1 MRFFLLYLIIVKS
14 FLVKNILFFIT
25 IFFTVHTFSQ
35 TTDKSVFVNFID
47 NPIVLDAE
55 LSENEWKKAKG
66 AEGFWQYFPS
76 DSLQAKQQANIKFL
90 FDDDNLYVGIKVKA
104 PDNNFITP
112 SLRRDFRAGGS
123 DNITLLFDTFNDG
136 TNAFIFGTNPYG
148 VKREMLLS
156 GGGSELRGF
165 TMAWDTKWK
174 CKTAIKKNH
183 YIVEMVI
190 PLSAFKYREGET
202 KWRFNSYH
210 FDTQDNERNTW
221 VNIPQNQFIF
231 NLAYMG
237 EMIFEK
243 PLGKSKSPISIIPYV
258 NVISAKDYENTNSKT
273 AIKFGGDAKF
283 TIGNSLNLDLTI
295 NPDFS
300 QVEVDQQITNLT
312 RFEISLPER
321 RLFFIENSDLFAD
334 FGNNRDS
341 NPFFSRRIGIAKDAN
356 NNTIENDI
364 IAGVRLSGKVNNN
377 LRIGLLTMQ
386 TAEDIKNEIP
396 TVNSA
401 VVTLQQKLFSRSN
414 VSFMFINKEA
424 TKDYDFLAEED
435 KYNRIIGID
444 YRLASE
450 DNSWV
455 GKYFFHKSFSPGIKS
470 KNYSA
475 GFSTEYF
482 NRDFNIRVNGVY
494 VGDNYESDLGFLRRT
509 DIFKISPQIT
519 RTFWPVQ
526 SKIQKHSFSI
536 TPIFIWKPDL
546 NFKNSDYAIISK
558 WQANFLNTAEFTV
571 EMNNRFTYLFDAFD
585 PTASSEANLL
595 PAGNGYKYT
604 SFSMSYRSDQRETLS
619 YRIEPSIGSFFNGTK
634 YSVVTNLAWRIQ
646 PKFSGAIQINYDK
659 INLPDPFPD
668 ASIWLIGP
676 RIDLTFNKSLFWST
690 FVQYSSQQE
699 NFGINTRL
707 QWRFAPLSD
716 LFIVYNDN
724 YYASNFAP
732 RFKSLN
738 LKFTYWLNI

>member
-1 MRFFLLYLIIVKS
+1 M
-14 FLVKNILFFIT
+14 KNILLFV
-25 IFFTVHTFSQ
+25 TVLFAICAFSQ
-35 TTDKSVFVNFID
+35 TTNKSVSVKFID
-47 NPIVLDAE
+47 NPITLDAE
-55 LSENEWKKAKG
+55 LSEDEWKNTEG
-66 AEGFWQYFPS
+66 ASGFWQYFPL
-76 DSLQAKQQANIKFL
+76 DSIQAKQQATIKFL
-90 FDDDNLYVGIKVKA
+90 FDDDNLYVGIKVNA
-104 PDNNFITP
+104 LANNFIIP
-112 SLRRDFRAGGS
+112 SLRRDFSAGGS

-148 VKREMLLS
+148 IKREMLLS

-174 CKTAIKKNH
+174 CKTAIKEDH
-183 YIVEMVI
+183 YIAEMII

-202 KWRFNSYH
+202 KWGFNSYL

-243 PLGKSKSPISIIPYV
+243 PLGKSKTPVSIIPYV
-258 NVISAKDYENTNSKT
+258 NTITAKDFENDVSQTDL
-273 AIKFGGDAKF
+273 KFGGDAKF

-300 QVEVDQQITNLT
+300 QVEVDQQVTNLT

-321 RLFFIENSDLFAD
+321 RQFFIENSDLFAD

-356 NNTIENDI
+356 GNTIENNI
-364 IAGVRLSGKVNNN
+364 IGGVRLSGKVNNN
-377 LRIGLLTMQ
+377 LRVGLLTMQ

-396 TVNSA
+396 TVNNS
-401 VVTLQQKLFSRSN
+401 VITLQQKVFKRSN
-414 VSFMFINKEA
+414 ISVMFINKQA
-424 TKDYDFLAEED
+424 TKEYNFLTDED
-435 KYNRIIGID
+435 KYNRIIGLD

-450 DNSWV
+450 DNTWV
-455 GKYFFHKSFSPGIKS
+455 GKYFLHKSFTQGVKD

-475 GFSTEYF
+475 GFSTQYF
-482 NRDFNIRVNGVY
+482 NRDFNVRLSGVY

-509 DIFKISPQIT
+509 DIFKITPKIE
-519 RTFWPVQ
+519 RTFWPIE
-526 SKIQKHSFSI
+526 SAIQKHSFSI

-546 NFKNSDYAIISK
+546 NFKNSDYAVISR
-558 WQANFLNTAEFTV
+558 WQANFKNTGEFTAE
-571 EMNNRFTYLFDAFD
+571 MYNRFTYLFSAFD
-585 PTASSEANLL
+585 PTGTDGAIALPIDSS
-595 PAGNGYKYT
+595 YKYT
-604 SFSMSYRSDQRETLS
+604 TVSLGYRSDKRKTLS
-619 YRIEPSIGSFFNGTK
+619 YQIEPSIGTFFNGKK
-634 YSVVTNLAWRIQ
+634 YSFEANLAWRIQ
-646 PKFSGAIQINYDK
+646 PKFSGSLQVNYDK
-659 INLPDPFPD
+659 INLPDPYPD

-676 RIDLTFNKSLFWST
+676 KVDLTFNKSIFWSA
-690 FVQYSSQQE
+690 FIQYSSQQK
-699 NFGINTRL
+699 NVGINTRL

-724 YYASNFAP
+724 YFSNGFAP

-738 LKFTYWLNI
+738 LKLTYWLNI

>member
-1 MRFFLLYLIIVKS
+1 LKD
-14 FLVKNILFFIT
+14 ILFFIAL
-25 IFFTVHTFSQ
+25 FLAVQSFSQ
-35 TTDKSVFVNFID
+35 TTKKSVFVNYIEK
-47 NPIVLDAE
+47 PIILDAN
-55 LSENEWKKAKG
+55 LNERAWQNSKG
-66 AEGFWQYFPS
+66 ASGFWQYFPL
-76 DSLQAKQQANIKFL
+76 DTVQAKQQATIKFL
-90 FDDDNLYVGIKVKA
+90 FDDDNLYVGIKVNSLA
-104 PDNNFITP
+104 NDFIIP

-148 VKREMLLS
+148 IKREMLLS

-174 CKTAIKKNH
+174 CKTAIKEDH
-183 YIVEMVI
+183 YIAEMII

-202 KWRFNSYH
+202 KWRFNSYQ

-237 EMIFEK
+237 EMIFQK
-243 PLGKSKSPISIIPYV
+243 PLGKSKTPVSIIPYV
-258 NVISAKDYENTNSKT
+258 NTITSKDFENDISQTD
-273 AIKFGGDAKF
+273 IKFGGDVKF

-300 QVEVDQQITNLT
+300 QVEVDQQVTNLT

-321 RLFFIENSDLFAD
+321 RQFFIENSDLFAD

-356 NNTIENDI
+356 GNTIENNI
-364 IAGVRLSGKVNNN
+364 IGGVRLSGKVNNN
-377 LRIGLLTMQ
+377 LRVGLLTMQ

-396 TVNSA
+396 TVNNA
-401 VVTLQQKLFSRSN
+401 VITLQQKVFKRSN
-414 VSFMFINKEA
+414 ISIMFINKQA
-424 TKDYDFLAEED
+424 TKEYDFLADED
-435 KYNRIIGID
+435 KYNRIIGLD
-444 YRLASE
+444 YRMASE
-450 DNSWV
+450 DNTWV
-455 GKYFFHKSFSPGIKS
+455 GKYFLHKSFSPDIKD

-475 GFSTEYF
+475 GFSTQYF
-482 NRDFNIRVNGVY
+482 NRDFNVRLSGVY

-509 DIFKISPQIT
+509 DIFKITPKIE
-519 RTFWPVQ
+519 RTFWPME
-526 SKIQKHSFSI
+526 STIQKHSFSV

-546 NFKNSDYAIISK
+546 NFKNSDYAVISR
-558 WQANFLNTAEFTV
+558 WQANFKNTGEFTAE
-571 EMNNRFTYLFDAFD
+571 MYNRFTYLFSAFD
-585 PTASSEANLL
+585 PTGTDGAIALPIDSS
-595 PAGNGYKYT
+595 YKYT
-604 SFSMSYRSDQRETLS
+604 TVSLGYRSDKRKTLS
-619 YRIEPSIGSFFNGTK
+619 YQIEPSIGTFFNGKK
-634 YSVVTNLAWRIQ
+634 YSFEANLAWRIQ
-646 PKFSGAIQINYDK
+646 PKFSGSLQVNYDK
-659 INLPDPFPD
+659 INLPNPYPD

-676 RIDLTFNKSLFWST
+676 KVDLTFNKSIFWSA
-690 FVQYSSQQE
+690 FIQYSSQQK
-699 NFGINTRL
+699 NIGINTRL

-724 YYASNFAP
+724 YFSNGFAP

-738 LKFTYWLNI
+738 LKLTYWLNI

>member
-1 MRFFLLYLIIVKS
+1 M
-14 FLVKNILFFIT
+14 KNILLFVTVLFT
-25 IFFTVHTFSQ
+25 ICAFSQ
-35 TTDKSVFVNFID
+35 TTNKSVSVKFID
-47 NPIVLDAE
+47 NPITLDAE
-55 LSENEWKKAKG
+55 LSEDEWKNTKG
-66 AEGFWQYFPS
+66 ASGFWQYFPL
-76 DSLQAKQQANIKFL
+76 DSIQAKQQATIKFL
-90 FDDDNLYVGIKVKA
+90 FDDDNLYVGIKVNA
-104 PDNNFITP
+104 LANDFIIP
-112 SLRRDFRAGGS
+112 SLRRDFSAGGS

-148 VKREMLLS
+148 IKREMLLS

-174 CKTAIKKNH
+174 CKTAIKEDH
-183 YIVEMVI
+183 YIAEMII

-202 KWRFNSYH
+202 KWRFNSYQ

-243 PLGKSKSPISIIPYV
+243 PLGKSKTPVSIIPYI
-258 NVISAKDYENTNSKT
+258 NTITAKDFENDVSQTDL
-273 AIKFGGDAKF
+273 KFGGDAKF
-283 TIGNSLNLDLTI
+283 TIGNSLNLDVTI

-300 QVEVDQQITNLT
+300 QVEVDQQVTNLT

-321 RLFFIENSDLFAD
+321 RQFFIENSDLFAD

-356 NNTIENDI
+356 GNTIENNI
-364 IAGVRLSGKVNNN
+364 IGGVRLSGKVNNN
-377 LRIGLLTMQ
+377 LRVGLLTMQ

-396 TVNSA
+396 TVNNS
-401 VVTLQQKLFSRSN
+401 VITLQQKVFKRSN
-414 VSFMFINKEA
+414 ISVMFINKQA
-424 TKDYDFLAEED
+424 TKEYNFLTDED
-435 KYNRIIGID
+435 KYNRIIGLD

-450 DNSWV
+450 DNTWV
-455 GKYFFHKSFSPGIKS
+455 GKYFLHKSFTQGVKD

-475 GFSTEYF
+475 GFSTQYF
-482 NRDFNIRVNGVY
+482 DRDFNVRLSGVY

-509 DIFKISPQIT
+509 DIFKITPKIE
-519 RTFWPVQ
+519 RTFWPIE
-526 SKIQKHSFSI
+526 SAIQKHSFSI

-546 NFKNSDYAIISK
+546 NFKNSDYAVISR
-558 WQANFLNTAEFTV
+558 WQANFKNTGEFTAE
-571 EMNNRFTYLFDAFD
+571 MYNRFTYLFSTFD
-585 PTASSEANLL
+585 PTGTDGAIALPIDSS
-595 PAGNGYKYT
+595 YKYT
-604 SFSMSYRSDQRETLS
+604 TVSLGYRSDKRKTLS
-619 YRIEPSIGSFFNGTK
+619 YQIEPSIGTFFNGKK
-634 YSVVTNLAWRIQ
+634 YSFEANLAWRIQ
-646 PKFSGAIQINYDK
+646 PKFSGSLQVNYDK
-659 INLPDPFPD
+659 INLPDPYPD

-676 RIDLTFNKSLFWST
+676 KVDLTFNKSIFWSA
-690 FVQYSSQQE
+690 FIQYSSQQK
-699 NFGINTRL
+699 NIGINTRL

-724 YYASNFAP
+724 YFSNGFAP

-738 LKFTYWLNI
+738 LKLTYWLNI

>member
-1 MRFFLLYLIIVKS
+1 M
-14 FLVKNILFFIT
+14 KNILVFIT
-25 IFFTVHTFSQ
+25 FLFVIHSFSQ
-35 TTDKSVFVNFID
+35 TTNKSVFVNFIE
-47 NPIVLDAE
+47 NPIVLDAN
-55 LSENEWKKAKG
+55 LNENEWKDSKG
-66 AEGFWQYFPS
+66 ASGFWQYFPS
-76 DSLQAKQQANIKFL
+76 DSTQAKQQANIKFL
-90 FDDDNLYVGIKVKA
+90 FDDKNLYIGAKVNA
-104 PDNNFITP
+104 PDNKFITP

-123 DNITLLFDTFNDG
+123 DNITFLFDTFNDG

-165 TMAWDTKWK
+165 TMAWDTKWQ
-174 CKTAIKKNH
+174 CKTEIKDDH
-183 YIVEMVI
+183 YIIEMII

-210 FDTQDNERNTW
+210 FDTQYNERNTW

-258 NVISAKDYENTNSKT
+258 NAITAKDFENKT
-273 AIKFGGDAKF
+273 SITDLKFGGDAKF
-283 TIGNSLNLDLTI
+283 TIGNSMNLDITL

-312 RFEISLPER
+312 RFEVSLPER

-356 NNTIENDI
+356 DNTIENDI

-377 LRIGLLTMQ
+377 LRVGLLTMQ
-386 TAEDIKNEIP
+386 TAEDIENEIP

-401 VVTLQQKLFSRSN
+401 VITLQQKLFSRSN
-414 VSFMFINKEA
+414 ISFMIINKEA
-424 TKDYDFLAEED
+424 TKEYDFLAEED
-435 KYNRIIGID
+435 TYNRIIGMD

-455 GKYFFHKSFSPGIKS
+455 GKYFIHKSFSPGIKN
-470 KNYSA
+470 KDYSA
-475 GFSTEYF
+475 GFSTQYF
-482 NRDFNIRVNGVY
+482 NRNFSARINGVY
-494 VGDNYESDLGFLRRT
+494 VGENYQSDLGFLRRT
-509 DIFKISPQIT
+509 DIFKISPQIE
-519 RTFWPVQ
+519 RTFWPNE

-536 TPIFIWKPDL
+536 TPIFIWKPEL
-546 NFKNSDYAIISK
+546 NFKNSDYAISSR
-558 WQANFLNTAEFTV
+558 WRANFINTAELTA
-571 EMNNRFTYLFDAFD
+571 EINNRFTYLFSEFD
-585 PTASSEANLL
+585 PTGTDGAIPL
-595 PAGNGYKYT
+595 PANKGYAYT
-604 SFSMSYRSDQRETLS
+604 NFNLSYRSDQRKNFS
-619 YRIEPSIGSFFNGTK
+619 YRIEPSVGTFFNGKK
-634 YSVVTNLAWRIQ
+634 YSLTTNLAWRIQ
-646 PKFSGAIQINYDK
+646 PYFSGSMQINYDK
-659 INLPDPFPD
+659 VILPNPFPN

-676 RIDLTFNKSLFWST
+676 KVDITFNKSLFWST
-690 FVQYSSQQE
+690 FIQYSSQQE
-699 NFGINTRL
+699 NFGINTKL

-724 YYASNFAP
+724 YYSNNFAP

-738 LKFTYWLNI
+738 LKLTYWLNI

>member
-1 MRFFLLYLIIVKS
+1 M
-14 FLVKNILFFIT
+14 KNILLFVTVLFT
-25 IFFTVHTFSQ
+25 ICAFSQ
-35 TTDKSVFVNFID
+35 TTNKSVSVKFID
-47 NPIVLDAE
+47 NPITLDAE
-55 LSENEWKKAKG
+55 LSEDEWKNTKG
-66 AEGFWQYFPS
+66 ASGFWQYFPL
-76 DSLQAKQQANIKFL
+76 DSIQAKQQATIKFL
-90 FDDDNLYVGIKVKA
+90 FDDDNLYVGIKVNA
-104 PDNNFITP
+104 LANSFIIP
-112 SLRRDFRAGGS
+112 SLRRDFSAGGS

-148 VKREMLLS
+148 IKREMLLS

-174 CKTAIKKNH
+174 CKTAIKEDH
-183 YIVEMVI
+183 YIVEMII

-202 KWRFNSYH
+202 KWRFNSYQ

-243 PLGKSKSPISIIPYV
+243 PLGKSKTPVSIIPYI
-258 NVISAKDYENTNSKT
+258 NTITAKDFENDVSQTDL
-273 AIKFGGDAKF
+273 KFGGDAKF

-300 QVEVDQQITNLT
+300 QVEVDQQVTNLT

-321 RLFFIENSDLFAD
+321 RQFFIENSDLFAD

-356 NNTIENDI
+356 GNTIENNI
-364 IAGVRLSGKVNNN
+364 IGGVRLSGKVNNN
-377 LRIGLLTMQ
+377 LRVGLLTMQ

-396 TVNSA
+396 TVNNA
-401 VVTLQQKLFSRSN
+401 VITLQQKMFKRSN
-414 VSFMFINKEA
+414 ISVMFINKQA
-424 TKDYDFLAEED
+424 TKEYDFLADED
-435 KYNRIIGID
+435 KYNRIIGLD

-450 DNSWV
+450 DNTWV
-455 GKYFFHKSFSPGIKS
+455 GKYFLHKSFSQGVKD

-475 GFSTEYF
+475 GFSTQYF
-482 NRDFNIRVNGVY
+482 DRDFNVRLSGIY

-509 DIFKISPQIT
+509 DIFKITPKIE
-519 RTFWPVQ
+519 RTFWPIE
-526 SKIQKHSFSI
+526 STIQKHSFSI

-546 NFKNSDYAIISK
+546 NFKNSDYTVISRWK
-558 WQANFLNTAEFTV
+558 AKFKNTGEFTAE
-571 EMNNRFTYLFDAFD
+571 MYNRFTYLFSAFD
-585 PTASSEANLL
+585 PTGTDGAIALPIDSS
-595 PAGNGYKYT
+595 YKYT
-604 SFSMSYRSDQRETLS
+604 TVSLGYRSDKRKTLS
-619 YRIEPSIGSFFNGTK
+619 YQIEPSIGTFFNGKK
-634 YSVVTNLAWRIQ
+634 YSFEANLAWRIQ
-646 PKFSGAIQINYDK
+646 PKFSGSLQVNYDK
-659 INLPDPFPD
+659 IDLPDPYPD

-676 RIDLTFNKSLFWST
+676 KVDLTFNKSIFWSA
-690 FVQYSSQQE
+690 FIQYSSQQK
-699 NFGINTRL
+699 NIGINTRL

-724 YYASNFAP
+724 YFSNGFAP

-738 LKFTYWLNI
+738 LKLTYWLNI

>member
-1 MRFFLLYLIIVKS
+1 M
-14 FLVKNILFFIT
+14 KNILLFV
-25 IFFTVHTFSQ
+25 TVLFAICAFSQ
-35 TTDKSVFVNFID
+35 TTNKAVSVKFID
-47 NPIVLDAE
+47 NPITLDAE
-55 LSENEWKKAKG
+55 LSEDEWKNTKG
-66 AEGFWQYFPS
+66 ASGFWQYFPL
-76 DSLQAKQQANIKFL
+76 DSIQAKQQATIKFL
-90 FDDDNLYVGIKVKA
+90 FDDDNLYVGIKVNA
-104 PDNNFITP
+104 LANSFIIP
-112 SLRRDFRAGGS
+112 SLRRDFSAGGS

-148 VKREMLLS
+148 IKREMLLS

-174 CKTAIKKNH
+174 CKTAIKEDH
-183 YIVEMVI
+183 YIAEMII

-202 KWRFNSYH
+202 KWRFNSYQ

-243 PLGKSKSPISIIPYV
+243 PLGKSKTPVSIIPYI
-258 NVISAKDYENTNSKT
+258 NTITAKDFENDVSQTDL
-273 AIKFGGDAKF
+273 KFGGDAKF

-300 QVEVDQQITNLT
+300 QVEVDQQVTNLT

-321 RLFFIENSDLFAD
+321 RQFFIENSDLFAD

-356 NNTIENDI
+356 GNTIENNI
-364 IAGVRLSGKVNNN
+364 IGGVRLSGKVNNN
-377 LRIGLLTMQ
+377 LRVGLLTMQ

-396 TVNSA
+396 TVNNS
-401 VVTLQQKLFSRSN
+401 VITLQQKVFKRSN
-414 VSFMFINKEA
+414 ISVMFINKQA
-424 TKDYDFLAEED
+424 TKEYSFLTDED
-435 KYNRIIGID
+435 KYNRIIGLD

-450 DNSWV
+450 DNTWV
-455 GKYFFHKSFSPGIKS
+455 GKYFLHKSFTQGVKD

-475 GFSTEYF
+475 GFSTQYF
-482 NRDFNIRVNGVY
+482 DRDFNVRLSGIY

-509 DIFKISPQIT
+509 DIFKITPKIE
-519 RTFWPVQ
+519 RTFWPIE
-526 SKIQKHSFSI
+526 STIQKHSFSI

-546 NFKNSDYAIISK
+546 NFKNSDYAVISR
-558 WQANFLNTAEFTV
+558 WQANFKNTGEFTAE
-571 EMNNRFTYLFDAFD
+571 MYNRFTYLFSTFD
-585 PTASSEANLL
+585 PTGTDGAIALPLDSS
-595 PAGNGYKYT
+595 YKYT
-604 SFSMSYRSDQRETLS
+604 TVSLGYRSDKRKTLS
-619 YRIEPSIGSFFNGTK
+619 YQIEPSIGTFFNGKK
-634 YSVVTNLAWRIQ
+634 YSFEANLAWRIQ
-646 PKFSGAIQINYDK
+646 PKFSGSLQVNYDK
-659 INLPDPFPD
+659 IDLPDPYPD

-676 RIDLTFNKSLFWST
+676 KVDLTFNKSIFWST
-690 FVQYSSQQE
+690 FIQYSSQQK
-699 NFGINTRL
+699 NIGINTRL

-724 YYASNFAP
+724 YFSNGFAP

-738 LKFTYWLNI
+738 LKLTYWLNI

>member
-1 MRFFLLYLIIVKS
+1 M
-14 FLVKNILFFIT
+14 KNILLFV
-25 IFFTVHTFSQ
+25 TVLFAICAFSQ
-35 TTDKSVFVNFID
+35 TTNKSVSVKFID
-47 NPIVLDAE
+47 NPITLDAV
-55 LSENEWKKAKG
+55 LSEDEWKNTEG
-66 AEGFWQYFPS
+66 ASGFWQYFPL
-76 DSLQAKQQANIKFL
+76 DSIQAKQQAIIKFL
-90 FDDDNLYVGIKVKA
+90 FDDDNLYVGIKVNA
-104 PDNNFITP
+104 LANSFIIP
-112 SLRRDFRAGGS
+112 SLRRDFSAGGS

-148 VKREMLLS
+148 IKREMLLS

-174 CKTAIKKNH
+174 CKTAIKEDH
-183 YIVEMVI
+183 YIAEMII

-202 KWRFNSYH
+202 KWRFNSYQ

-243 PLGKSKSPISIIPYV
+243 PLGKSKTPVSIIPYI
-258 NVISAKDYENTNSKT
+258 NTITAKDFENDVSQTDL
-273 AIKFGGDAKF
+273 KFGGDAKF

-300 QVEVDQQITNLT
+300 QVEVDQQVTNLT

-321 RLFFIENSDLFAD
+321 RQFFIENSDLFAD

-356 NNTIENDI
+356 GNTIENNI
-364 IAGVRLSGKVNNN
+364 IGGVRLSGKVNNN
-377 LRIGLLTMQ
+377 LRVGLLTMQ

-396 TVNSA
+396 TVNNS
-401 VVTLQQKLFSRSN
+401 VITLQQKVFKRSN
-414 VSFMFINKEA
+414 ISVMFINKQA
-424 TKDYDFLAEED
+424 TKEYNFLTDED
-435 KYNRIIGID
+435 KYNRIIGLD

-450 DNSWV
+450 DNTWV
-455 GKYFFHKSFSPGIKS
+455 GKYFLHKSFTQGVKD

-475 GFSTEYF
+475 GFSTQYF
-482 NRDFNIRVNGVY
+482 NRDFNVRLSGVY

-509 DIFKISPQIT
+509 DIFKITPKIE
-519 RTFWPVQ
+519 RTFWPIE
-526 SKIQKHSFSI
+526 SAIQKHSFSI

-546 NFKNSDYAIISK
+546 NFKNSDYAVISR
-558 WQANFLNTAEFTV
+558 WQANFKNTGEFTAE
-571 EMNNRFTYLFDAFD
+571 MYNRFTYLFSAFD
-585 PTASSEANLL
+585 PTGTDGAIALPIDSS
-595 PAGNGYKYT
+595 YKYT
-604 SFSMSYRSDQRETLS
+604 TVSLGYRSDKRKTLS
-619 YRIEPSIGSFFNGTK
+619 YQIEPSIGTFFNGKK
-634 YSVVTNLAWRIQ
+634 YSFEANLAWRIQ
-646 PKFSGAIQINYDK
+646 PKFSGSLQVNYDK
-659 INLPDPFPD
+659 INLPDPYPD

-676 RIDLTFNKSLFWST
+676 KVDLTFNKSIFWSA
-690 FVQYSSQQE
+690 FIQYSSQQK
-699 NFGINTRL
+699 NIGINTRL

-724 YYASNFAP
+724 YFSNGFAP

-738 LKFTYWLNI
+738 LKLTYWLNI

>member
-1 MRFFLLYLIIVKS
+1 MKD
-14 FLVKNILFFIT
+14 ILFFT
-25 IFFTVHTFSQ
+25 ALFLALQGFSQ
-35 TTDKSVFVNFID
+35 TTNKSVFVNYIEK
-47 NPIVLDAE
+47 PIILDAN
-55 LSENEWKKAKG
+55 LNEKAWQNSKG
-66 AEGFWQYFPS
+66 ASGFWQYFPL
-76 DSLQAKQQANIKFL
+76 DSIQAKQQATIKFL
-90 FDDDNLYVGIKVKA
+90 FDDDNLYVGIKVNA
-104 PDNNFITP
+104 LANDFIIP
-112 SLRRDFRAGGS
+112 SLRRDFSAGGS

-148 VKREMLLS
+148 IKREMLLS

-174 CKTAIKKNH
+174 CKTAIKEDH
-183 YIVEMVI
+183 YIAEMII

-202 KWRFNSYH
+202 KWRFNSYQ

-243 PLGKSKSPISIIPYV
+243 PLGKSKTPVSIIPYI
-258 NVISAKDYENTNSKT
+258 NTITAKDFENDVSQTDL
-273 AIKFGGDAKF
+273 KFGGDAKF
-283 TIGNSLNLDLTI
+283 TIGNSLNLDVTI

-300 QVEVDQQITNLT
+300 QVEVDQQVTNLT

-321 RLFFIENSDLFAD
+321 RQFFIENSDLFAD

-356 NNTIENDI
+356 GNTIENNI
-364 IAGVRLSGKVNNN
+364 IGGVRLSGKVNNN
-377 LRIGLLTMQ
+377 LRVGLLTMQ

-396 TVNSA
+396 TVNNS
-401 VVTLQQKLFSRSN
+401 VITLQQKVFKRSN
-414 VSFMFINKEA
+414 ISVMFINKQA
-424 TKDYDFLAEED
+424 TKEYSFLTDED
-435 KYNRIIGID
+435 KYNRIIGLD

-450 DNSWV
+450 DNTWV
-455 GKYFFHKSFSPGIKS
+455 GKYFLHKSFSQGVKD

-475 GFSTEYF
+475 GFSTQYF
-482 NRDFNIRVNGVY
+482 DRDFNVRLSGVY

-509 DIFKISPQIT
+509 DIFKITPKIE
-519 RTFWPVQ
+519 RTFWPIE
-526 SKIQKHSFSI
+526 SAIQKHSFSI

-546 NFKNSDYAIISK
+546 NFKNSDYAVISR
-558 WQANFLNTAEFTV
+558 WQANFKNTGEFTAE
-571 EMNNRFTYLFDAFD
+571 MYNRFTYLFSAFD
-585 PTASSEANLL
+585 PTGTDGAIALPIDSS
-595 PAGNGYKYT
+595 YKYT
-604 SFSMSYRSDQRETLS
+604 TVSLGYRSDKRKTLS
-619 YRIEPSIGSFFNGTK
+619 YQIEPSIGTFFNGKK
-634 YSVVTNLAWRIQ
+634 YSFEANLAWRIQ
-646 PKFSGAIQINYDK
+646 PKFSGSLQINYDK
-659 INLPDPFPD
+659 INLPDPYPD

-676 RIDLTFNKSLFWST
+676 KVDLTFNKSIFWSA
-690 FVQYSSQQE
+690 FIQYSSQQK
-699 NFGINTRL
+699 NIGINTRL

-724 YYASNFAP
+724 YFSNGFAP

-738 LKFTYWLNI
+738 LKLTYWLNI

>member
-1 MRFFLLYLIIVKS
+1 M
-14 FLVKNILFFIT
+14 KNILVFIT
-25 IFFTVHTFSQ
+25 FLFVIHSFSQ
-35 TTDKSVFVNFID
+35 TTNKSVFVNFIE
-47 NPIVLDAE
+47 NPIVLDAN
-55 LSENEWKKAKG
+55 LNENEWKDSKG
-66 AEGFWQYFPS
+66 ASGFWQYFPS
-76 DSLQAKQQANIKFL
+76 DSTQAKQQASIKFL
-90 FDDDNLYVGIKVKA
+90 FDDKNLYIGAKVNA
-104 PDNNFITP
+104 PDNKFITP

-123 DNITLLFDTFNDG
+123 DNITFLFDTFNDG

-165 TMAWDTKWK
+165 TMAWDTKWQ
-174 CKTAIKKNH
+174 CKTEIKDDH
-183 YIVEMVI
+183 YIIEMII

-210 FDTQDNERNTW
+210 FDTQYNERNTW

-258 NVISAKDYENTNSKT
+258 NAITAKDFENKT
-273 AIKFGGDAKF
+273 SITDLKFGGDAKF
-283 TIGNSLNLDLTI
+283 TIGNSMNLDITL

-312 RFEISLPER
+312 RFEVSLPER

-356 NNTIENDI
+356 DNTIENDI

-377 LRIGLLTMQ
+377 LRVGLLTMQ
-386 TAEDIKNEIP
+386 TAEDIENEIP

-401 VVTLQQKLFSRSN
+401 VITLQQKLFSRSN
-414 VSFMFINKEA
+414 ISFMIINKEA
-424 TKDYDFLAEED
+424 TKEYDFLAEED
-435 KYNRIIGID
+435 TYNRIIGMD

-455 GKYFFHKSFSPGIKS
+455 GKYFIHKSFSPGIKN
-470 KNYSA
+470 KDYSA
-475 GFSTEYF
+475 GFSTQYF
-482 NRDFNIRVNGVY
+482 NRNFSARINGVY
-494 VGDNYESDLGFLRRT
+494 VGENYQSDLGFLRRT
-509 DIFKISPQIT
+509 DIFKISPQIE
-519 RTFWPVQ
+519 RTFWPNE

-536 TPIFIWKPDL
+536 TPIFIWKPEL
-546 NFKNSDYAIISK
+546 NFKNSDYAIISR
-558 WQANFLNTAEFTV
+558 WRANFINTAELTA
-571 EMNNRFTYLFDAFD
+571 EMKNRFTYLFSEFD
-585 PTASSEANLL
+585 PTGTDGAIPL
-595 PAGNGYKYT
+595 PANKGYAYT
-604 SFSMSYRSDQRETLS
+604 NFNLSYRSDQRKNFS
-619 YRIEPSIGSFFNGTK
+619 YRIEPSVGTFFNGKK
-634 YSVVTNLAWRIQ
+634 YSLTTNLAWRIQ
-646 PKFSGAIQINYDK
+646 PYFSGSMQINYDK
-659 INLPDPFPD
+659 VILPNPFPN

-676 RIDLTFNKSLFWST
+676 KIDITFNKSLFWST
-690 FVQYSSQQE
+690 FIQYSSQQE
-699 NFGINTRL
+699 NFGINTKL

-724 YYASNFAP
+724 YYSNNFAP

-738 LKFTYWLNI
+738 LKLTYWLNI

>member
-1 MRFFLLYLIIVKS
+1 M
-14 FLVKNILFFIT
+14 KNILLFV
-25 IFFTVHTFSQ
+25 TVLFAICAFSQ
-35 TTDKSVFVNFID
+35 TTNKAVSVKFID
-47 NPIVLDAE
+47 NPITLDAE
-55 LSENEWKKAKG
+55 LSEDEWKNTKG
-66 AEGFWQYFPS
+66 ASGFWQYFPL
-76 DSLQAKQQANIKFL
+76 DSIQAKQQATIKFL
-90 FDDDNLYVGIKVKA
+90 FDDDNLYVGIKVNA
-104 PDNNFITP
+104 LANSFIIP
-112 SLRRDFRAGGS
+112 SLRRDFSAGGS

-148 VKREMLLS
+148 IKREMLLS

-174 CKTAIKKNH
+174 CKTAIKEDH
-183 YIVEMVI
+183 YIAEMII

-202 KWRFNSYH
+202 KWRFNSYQ

-243 PLGKSKSPISIIPYV
+243 PLGKSKTPVSIIPYI
-258 NVISAKDYENTNSKT
+258 NTITAKDFENDVSQTDL
-273 AIKFGGDAKF
+273 KFGGDAKF

-300 QVEVDQQITNLT
+300 QVEVDQQVTNLT

-321 RLFFIENSDLFAD
+321 RQFFIENSDLFAD

-356 NNTIENDI
+356 GNTIENNI
-364 IAGVRLSGKVNNN
+364 IGGVRLSGKVNNN
-377 LRIGLLTMQ
+377 LRVGLLTMQ

-396 TVNSA
+396 TVNNS
-401 VVTLQQKLFSRSN
+401 VITLQQKVFKRSN
-414 VSFMFINKEA
+414 ISVMFINKQA
-424 TKDYDFLAEED
+424 TKEYSFLTDED
-435 KYNRIIGID
+435 KYNRIIGLD

-450 DNSWV
+450 DNTWV
-455 GKYFFHKSFSPGIKS
+455 GKYFLHKSFTQGVKD

-475 GFSTEYF
+475 GFSTQYF
-482 NRDFNIRVNGVY
+482 DRDFNVRLSGIY

-509 DIFKISPQIT
+509 DIFKITPKIE
-519 RTFWPVQ
+519 RTFWPIE
-526 SKIQKHSFSI
+526 STIQKHSFSI

-546 NFKNSDYAIISK
+546 NFKNSDYAVISR
-558 WQANFLNTAEFTV
+558 WQANFKNTGEFTAE
-571 EMNNRFTYLFDAFD
+571 MYNRFTYLFTTFD
-585 PTASSEANLL
+585 PTGTDGAIALPIDSS
-595 PAGNGYKYT
+595 YKYT
-604 SFSMSYRSDQRETLS
+604 TVSLGYRSDKRKTLS
-619 YRIEPSIGSFFNGTK
+619 YQIEPSIGTFFNGKK
-634 YSVVTNLAWRIQ
+634 YSFEANLAWRIQ
-646 PKFSGAIQINYDK
+646 PKFSGSLQVNYDK
-659 INLPDPFPD
+659 IDLPDPYPD

-676 RIDLTFNKSLFWST
+676 KVDLTFNKSIFWSA
-690 FVQYSSQQE
+690 FIQYSSQQK
-699 NFGINTRL
+699 NIGINTRL

-724 YYASNFAP
+724 YFSNGFAP

-738 LKFTYWLNI
+738 LKLTYWLNI

>member
-1 MRFFLLYLIIVKS
+1 M
-14 FLVKNILFFIT
+14 KNILLFV
-25 IFFTVHTFSQ
+25 TVLFAICAFSQ
-35 TTDKSVFVNFID
+35 TTNKAVSVKFID
-47 NPIVLDAE
+47 NPITLDAE
-55 LSENEWKKAKG
+55 LSEDEWKNTKG
-66 AEGFWQYFPS
+66 ASGFWQYFPL
-76 DSLQAKQQANIKFL
+76 DSIQAKQQAIIKFL
-90 FDDDNLYVGIKVKA
+90 FDDDNLYVGIKVNA
-104 PDNNFITP
+104 LANSFIIP
-112 SLRRDFRAGGS
+112 SLRRDFSAGGS

-148 VKREMLLS
+148 IKREMLLS

-174 CKTAIKKNH
+174 CKTAIKEDH
-183 YIVEMVI
+183 YIAEMII

-202 KWRFNSYH
+202 KWRFNSYQ

-243 PLGKSKSPISIIPYV
+243 PLGKSKTPVSIIPYV
-258 NVISAKDYENTNSKT
+258 NTITAKDFENDVSQTDL
-273 AIKFGGDAKF
+273 KFGGDAKF

-300 QVEVDQQITNLT
+300 QVEVDQQVTNLT

-321 RLFFIENSDLFAD
+321 RQFFIENSDLFAD

-356 NNTIENDI
+356 GNTIENNI
-364 IAGVRLSGKVNNN
+364 IGGVRLSGKVNNN
-377 LRIGLLTMQ
+377 LRVGLLTMQ

-396 TVNSA
+396 TVNNS
-401 VVTLQQKLFSRSN
+401 VITLQQKVFKRSN
-414 VSFMFINKEA
+414 ISVMFINKQA
-424 TKDYDFLAEED
+424 TKEYSFLTDKD
-435 KYNRIIGID
+435 KYNRIIGLD

-450 DNSWV
+450 DNTWV
-455 GKYFFHKSFSPGIKS
+455 GKYFLHKSFTQGVKD

-475 GFSTEYF
+475 GFSTQYF
-482 NRDFNIRVNGVY
+482 NRDFNVRLSGVY

-509 DIFKISPQIT
+509 DIFKITPKIE
-519 RTFWPVQ
+519 RTFWPIE
-526 SKIQKHSFSI
+526 SAIQKHSFSI

-546 NFKNSDYAIISK
+546 NFKNSDYAVISR
-558 WQANFLNTAEFTV
+558 WQANFKNTGEFTAE
-571 EMNNRFTYLFDAFD
+571 MYNRFTYLFSTFD
-585 PTASSEANLL
+585 PTGTDGAIALPIDSS
-595 PAGNGYKYT
+595 YKYT
-604 SFSMSYRSDQRETLS
+604 TVSLGYRSDKRKTLS
-619 YRIEPSIGSFFNGTK
+619 YQIEPSIGTFFNGKK
-634 YSVVTNLAWRIQ
+634 YSFEANLAWRIQ
-646 PKFSGAIQINYDK
+646 PKFSGSLQVNYDK
-659 INLPDPFPD
+659 IDLPDPYPD

-676 RIDLTFNKSLFWST
+676 KVDLTFNKSIFWSA
-690 FVQYSSQQE
+690 FIQYSSQQK
-699 NFGINTRL
+699 NIGINTRL

-724 YYASNFAP
+724 YFSNGFAP

-738 LKFTYWLNI
+738 LKLTYWLNI

>member
-1 MRFFLLYLIIVKS
+1 M
-14 FLVKNILFFIT
+14 KNILLFV
-25 IFFTVHTFSQ
+25 TVLFAICAFSQ
-35 TTDKSVFVNFID
+35 TTNKSVSVKFID
-47 NPIVLDAE
+47 NPITLDAE
-55 LSENEWKKAKG
+55 LSEDEWKNTEG
-66 AEGFWQYFPS
+66 ASGFWQYFPL
-76 DSLQAKQQANIKFL
+76 DSIQAKQQATIKFL
-90 FDDDNLYVGIKVKA
+90 FDDDNLYVGIKVNA
-104 PDNNFITP
+104 LANNFIIP
-112 SLRRDFRAGGS
+112 SLRRDFSAGGS

-148 VKREMLLS
+148 IKREMLLS

-174 CKTAIKKNH
+174 CKTAIKEDH
-183 YIVEMVI
+183 YIAEMII
-190 PLSAFKYREGET
+190 PLSAFKYRQGET
-202 KWRFNSYH
+202 KWRFNSYQ

-243 PLGKSKSPISIIPYV
+243 PLGKSKTPVSIIPYV
-258 NVISAKDYENTNSKT
+258 NTITAKDFENDVSQTDL
-273 AIKFGGDAKF
+273 KFGGDAKF

-300 QVEVDQQITNLT
+300 QVEVDQQVTNLT

-321 RLFFIENSDLFAD
+321 RQFFIENSDLFAD

-356 NNTIENDI
+356 GNTIENNI
-364 IAGVRLSGKVNNN
+364 IGGVRLSGKVNNN
-377 LRIGLLTMQ
+377 LRVGLLTMQ

-396 TVNSA
+396 TVNNA
-401 VVTLQQKLFSRSN
+401 VITLQQKVFKRSN
-414 VSFMFINKEA
+414 ISVMFINKQA
-424 TKDYDFLAEED
+424 TKEYNFLADED
-435 KYNRIIGID
+435 KYNRIIGLD

-450 DNSWV
+450 DNTWV
-455 GKYFFHKSFSPGIKS
+455 GKYFLHKSFTQGVKD

-475 GFSTEYF
+475 GFSTQYF
-482 NRDFNIRVNGVY
+482 DRDFNVRLSGVY

-509 DIFKISPQIT
+509 DIFKITPKIE
-519 RTFWPVQ
+519 RTFWPIE
-526 SKIQKHSFSI
+526 SAIQKHSFSI

-546 NFKNSDYAIISK
+546 NFKNSDYAVISR
-558 WQANFLNTAEFTV
+558 WQANFKNTGEFTAE
-571 EMNNRFTYLFDAFD
+571 MYNRFTYLFSAFD
-585 PTASSEANLL
+585 PTGTDGAIALPIDSS
-595 PAGNGYKYT
+595 YKYT
-604 SFSMSYRSDQRETLS
+604 TVSLGYRSDKRKTLS
-619 YRIEPSIGSFFNGTK
+619 YQIEPSIGTFFNGKK
-634 YSVVTNLAWRIQ
+634 YSFEANLAWRIQ
-646 PKFSGAIQINYDK
+646 PKFSGSLQVNYDK
-659 INLPDPFPD
+659 INLPDPYPD

-676 RIDLTFNKSLFWST
+676 KVDLTFNKSIFWSA
-690 FVQYSSQQE
+690 FIQYSSQQK
-699 NFGINTRL
+699 NIGINTRL

-724 YYASNFAP
+724 YFSNGFAP

-738 LKFTYWLNI
+738 LKLTYWLNI

>member
-1 MRFFLLYLIIVKS
+1 M
-14 FLVKNILFFIT
+14 KNILLFVTLLFT
-25 IFFTVHTFSQ
+25 ICAFSQ
-35 TTDKSVFVNFID
+35 TTNKSVSVKFID
-47 NPIVLDAE
+47 NPITLDAE
-55 LSENEWKKAKG
+55 LSEDEWKNTKG
-66 AEGFWQYFPS
+66 ASGFWQYFPL
-76 DSLQAKQQANIKFL
+76 DSIQAKQQATIKFL
-90 FDDDNLYVGIKVKA
+90 FDDDNLYVGIKVNA
-104 PDNNFITP
+104 LANNFIIP
-112 SLRRDFRAGGS
+112 SLRRDFSAGGS

-148 VKREMLLS
+148 IKREMLLS

-174 CKTAIKKNH
+174 CKTAIKEDH
-183 YIVEMVI
+183 YIAEMII

-202 KWRFNSYH
+202 KWRFNSYQ

-243 PLGKSKSPISIIPYV
+243 PLGKSKTPVSIIPYV
-258 NVISAKDYENTNSKT
+258 NTITAKDFENDVSQTDL
-273 AIKFGGDAKF
+273 KFGGDAKF

-300 QVEVDQQITNLT
+300 QVEVDQQVTNLT

-321 RLFFIENSDLFAD
+321 RQFFIENSDLFAD

-356 NNTIENDI
+356 GNTIENNI
-364 IAGVRLSGKVNNN
+364 IGGVRLSGKVNNN
-377 LRIGLLTMQ
+377 LRVGLLTMQ

-396 TVNSA
+396 TVNNS
-401 VVTLQQKLFSRSN
+401 VITLQQKVFKRSN
-414 VSFMFINKEA
+414 ISVMFINKQA
-424 TKDYDFLAEED
+424 TKEYNFLTDED
-435 KYNRIIGID
+435 KYNRIIGLD

-450 DNSWV
+450 DNTWV
-455 GKYFFHKSFSPGIKS
+455 GKYFLHKSFSQDVKD

-475 GFSTEYF
+475 GFSTQYF
-482 NRDFNIRVNGVY
+482 NRDFNVRLSGVY

-509 DIFKISPQIT
+509 DIFKITPKIE
-519 RTFWPVQ
+519 RTFWPIE
-526 SKIQKHSFSI
+526 STIQKHSFSI

-546 NFKNSDYAIISK
+546 NFKNSDYAVISR
-558 WQANFLNTAEFTV
+558 WQANFKNTGEFTAE
-571 EMNNRFTYLFDAFD
+571 MYNRFTYLFSAFD
-585 PTASSEANLL
+585 PTGTDGAIALPIDSS
-595 PAGNGYKYT
+595 YKYT
-604 SFSMSYRSDQRETLS
+604 TVSLGYRSDKRKTLS
-619 YRIEPSIGSFFNGTK
+619 YQIEPSIGTFFNGKK
-634 YSVVTNLAWRIQ
+634 YSFEANLAWRIQ
-646 PKFSGAIQINYDK
+646 PKFSGSLQVNYDK
-659 INLPDPFPD
+659 INLPDPYPD

-676 RIDLTFNKSLFWST
+676 KVDLTFNKSIFWSA
-690 FVQYSSQQE
+690 FIQYSSQQK
-699 NFGINTRL
+699 NIGINTRL

-724 YYASNFAP
+724 YFSNGFAP

-738 LKFTYWLNI
+738 LKLTYWLNI

>member
-1 MRFFLLYLIIVKS
+1 M
-14 FLVKNILFFIT
+14 KNILLFV
-25 IFFTVHTFSQ
+25 TVLFAICAFSQ
-35 TTDKSVFVNFID
+35 TTNKAVSVKFID
-47 NPIVLDAE
+47 NPITLDAE
-55 LSENEWKKAKG
+55 LSEDEWKNTKG
-66 AEGFWQYFPS
+66 ASGFWQYFPL
-76 DSLQAKQQANIKFL
+76 DSIQAKQQATIKFL
-90 FDDDNLYVGIKVKA
+90 FDDDNLYVGIKVNA
-104 PDNNFITP
+104 LANSFIIP
-112 SLRRDFRAGGS
+112 SLRRDFSAGGS

-148 VKREMLLS
+148 IKREMLLS

-174 CKTAIKKNH
+174 CKTAIKEDH
-183 YIVEMVI
+183 YIAEMII

-202 KWRFNSYH
+202 KWRFNSYQ

-243 PLGKSKSPISIIPYV
+243 PLGKSKTPVSIIPYI
-258 NVISAKDYENTNSKT
+258 NTITAKDFENDVSQTDL
-273 AIKFGGDAKF
+273 KFGGDAKF

-300 QVEVDQQITNLT
+300 QVEVDQQVTNLT

-321 RLFFIENSDLFAD
+321 RQFFIENSDLFAD

-356 NNTIENDI
+356 GNTIENNI
-364 IAGVRLSGKVNNN
+364 IGGVRLSGKVNNN
-377 LRIGLLTMQ
+377 LRVGLLTMQ

-396 TVNSA
+396 TVNNS
-401 VVTLQQKLFSRSN
+401 VITLQQKVFKRSN
-414 VSFMFINKEA
+414 ISVMFINKQA
-424 TKDYDFLAEED
+424 TKEYSFLTDED
-435 KYNRIIGID
+435 KYNRIIGLD

-450 DNSWV
+450 DNTWV
-455 GKYFFHKSFSPGIKS
+455 GKYFLHKSFTQGVKD

-475 GFSTEYF
+475 GFSTQYF
-482 NRDFNIRVNGVY
+482 DRDFNVRLSGVY

-509 DIFKISPQIT
+509 DIFKITPKIE
-519 RTFWPVQ
+519 RTFWPIE
-526 SKIQKHSFSI
+526 STIQKHSFSI

-546 NFKNSDYAIISK
+546 NFKNSDYAVISR
-558 WQANFLNTAEFTV
+558 WQANFKNTGEFTAE
-571 EMNNRFTYLFDAFD
+571 MYNRFTYLFSTFD
-585 PTASSEANLL
+585 PTGTDGAIALPLDSS
-595 PAGNGYKYT
+595 YKYT
-604 SFSMSYRSDQRETLS
+604 TVSLGYRSDKRKTLS
-619 YRIEPSIGSFFNGTK
+619 YQIEPSIGTFFNGKK
-634 YSVVTNLAWRIQ
+634 YSFEANLAWRIQ
-646 PKFSGAIQINYDK
+646 PKFSGSLQVNYDK
-659 INLPDPFPD
+659 IDLPDPYPD

-676 RIDLTFNKSLFWST
+676 KVDLTFNKSIFWST
-690 FVQYSSQQE
+690 FIQYSSQQK
-699 NFGINTRL
+699 NVGINTRL

-724 YYASNFAP
+724 YFSNGFAP

-738 LKFTYWLNI
+738 LKLTYWLNI

>member
-1 MRFFLLYLIIVKS
+1 M
-14 FLVKNILFFIT
+14 KNILLFV
-25 IFFTVHTFSQ
+25 TVLFAICAFSQ
-35 TTDKSVFVNFID
+35 TTNKAVSVKFID
-47 NPIVLDAE
+47 NPITLDAE
-55 LSENEWKKAKG
+55 LSEDEWKNTKG
-66 AEGFWQYFPS
+66 ASGFWQYFPL
-76 DSLQAKQQANIKFL
+76 DSIQAKQQAIIKFL
-90 FDDDNLYVGIKVKA
+90 FDDDNLYVGIKVNA
-104 PDNNFITP
+104 LANSFIIP
-112 SLRRDFRAGGS
+112 SLRRDFSAGGS

-148 VKREMLLS
+148 IKREMLLS

-174 CKTAIKKNH
+174 CKTAIKEDH
-183 YIVEMVI
+183 YIAEMII

-202 KWRFNSYH
+202 KWRFNSYQ

-243 PLGKSKSPISIIPYV
+243 PLGKSKTPVSIIPYI
-258 NVISAKDYENTNSKT
+258 NTITAKDFENDVSQTDL
-273 AIKFGGDAKF
+273 KFGGDAKF

-300 QVEVDQQITNLT
+300 QVEVDQQVTNLT

-321 RLFFIENSDLFAD
+321 RQFFIENSDLFAD

-356 NNTIENDI
+356 GNTIENNI
-364 IAGVRLSGKVNNN
+364 IGGVRLSGKVNNN
-377 LRIGLLTMQ
+377 LRVGLLTMQ

-396 TVNSA
+396 TVNNS
-401 VVTLQQKLFSRSN
+401 VITLQQKVFKRSN
-414 VSFMFINKEA
+414 ISVMFINKQA
-424 TKDYDFLAEED
+424 TKEYSFLTDKD
-435 KYNRIIGID
+435 KYNRIIGLD

-450 DNSWV
+450 DNTWV
-455 GKYFFHKSFSPGIKS
+455 GKYFLHKSFTQGVKD

-475 GFSTEYF
+475 GFSTQYF
-482 NRDFNIRVNGVY
+482 NRDFNVRLSGVY

-509 DIFKISPQIT
+509 DIFKITPKIE
-519 RTFWPVQ
+519 RTFWPIE
-526 SKIQKHSFSI
+526 SAIQKHSFSI

-546 NFKNSDYAIISK
+546 NFKNSDYAVISR
-558 WQANFLNTAEFTV
+558 WQANFKNTGEFTAE
-571 EMNNRFTYLFDAFD
+571 MYNRFTYLFSTFD
-585 PTASSEANLL
+585 PTGTDGAIALPIDSS
-595 PAGNGYKYT
+595 YKYT
-604 SFSMSYRSDQRETLS
+604 TVSLGYRSDKRKTLS
-619 YRIEPSIGSFFNGTK
+619 YQIEPSIGTFFNGKK
-634 YSVVTNLAWRIQ
+634 YSFEANLAWRIQ
-646 PKFSGAIQINYDK
+646 PKFSGSLQVNYDK
-659 INLPDPFPD
+659 IDLPDPYPD

-676 RIDLTFNKSLFWST
+676 KVDLTFNKSIFWSA
-690 FVQYSSQQE
+690 FIQYSSQQK
-699 NFGINTRL
+699 NIGINTRL

-724 YYASNFAP
+724 YFSNGFAP

-738 LKFTYWLNI
+738 LKLTYWLNI

>member
-1 MRFFLLYLIIVKS
+1 M
-14 FLVKNILFFIT
+14 KNILLFV
-25 IFFTVHTFSQ
+25 TVLFAICAFSQ
-35 TTDKSVFVNFID
+35 TTNKAVSVKFID
-47 NPIVLDAE
+47 NPITLDAE
-55 LSENEWKKAKG
+55 LSEDEWKNTKG
-66 AEGFWQYFPS
+66 ASGFWQYFPL
-76 DSLQAKQQANIKFL
+76 DSIQAKQQATIKFL
-90 FDDDNLYVGIKVKA
+90 FDDDNLYVGIKVNA
-104 PDNNFITP
+104 LANSFIIP
-112 SLRRDFRAGGS
+112 SLRRDFSAGGS

-148 VKREMLLS
+148 IKREMLLS

-174 CKTAIKKNH
+174 CKTAIKEDH
-183 YIVEMVI
+183 YIAEMII

-202 KWRFNSYH
+202 KWRFNSYQ

-243 PLGKSKSPISIIPYV
+243 PLGKSKTPVSIIPYV
-258 NVISAKDYENTNSKT
+258 NTITAKDFENDVSQTDL
-273 AIKFGGDAKF
+273 KFGGDAKF

-300 QVEVDQQITNLT
+300 QVEVDQQVTNLT

-321 RLFFIENSDLFAD
+321 RQFFIENSDLFAD

-356 NNTIENDI
+356 GNTIENNI
-364 IAGVRLSGKVNNN
+364 IGGVRLSGKVNNN
-377 LRIGLLTMQ
+377 LRVGLLTMQ

-396 TVNSA
+396 TVNNS
-401 VVTLQQKLFSRSN
+401 VITLQQKVFKRSN
-414 VSFMFINKEA
+414 ISVMFINKQA
-424 TKDYDFLAEED
+424 TKEYSFLTDKD
-435 KYNRIIGID
+435 KYNRIIGLD

-450 DNSWV
+450 DNTWV
-455 GKYFFHKSFSPGIKS
+455 GKYFLHKSFTQGVKD

-475 GFSTEYF
+475 GFSTQYF
-482 NRDFNIRVNGVY
+482 NRDFNVRLSGVY

-509 DIFKISPQIT
+509 DIFKITPKIE
-519 RTFWPVQ
+519 RTFWPIE
-526 SKIQKHSFSI
+526 SAIQKHSFSI

-546 NFKNSDYAIISK
+546 NFKNSDYAVISR
-558 WQANFLNTAEFTV
+558 WQANFKNTGEFTAE
-571 EMNNRFTYLFDAFD
+571 MYNRFTYLFSTFD
-585 PTASSEANLL
+585 PTGTDGAIALPIDSS
-595 PAGNGYKYT
+595 YKYT
-604 SFSMSYRSDQRETLS
+604 TVSLGYRSDKRKTLS
-619 YRIEPSIGSFFNGTK
+619 YQIEPSIGTFFNGKK
-634 YSVVTNLAWRIQ
+634 YSFEANLAWRIQ
-646 PKFSGAIQINYDK
+646 PKFSGSLQVNYDK
-659 INLPDPFPD
+659 IDLPDPYPD

-676 RIDLTFNKSLFWST
+676 KVDLTFNKSIFWSA
-690 FVQYSSQQE
+690 FIQYSSQQK
-699 NFGINTRL
+699 NIGINTRL

-724 YYASNFAP
+724 YFSNGFAP

-738 LKFTYWLNI
+738 LKLTYWLNI

>member
-1 MRFFLLYLIIVKS
+1 
-14 FLVKNILFFIT
+14 VKNILFFVIVLFA
-25 IFFTVHTFSQ
+25 INSFSQ
-35 TTDKSVFVNFID
+35 TTNKSVSVNFID
-47 NPIVLDAE
+47 NPITLDAE
-55 LSENEWKKAKG
+55 LSEDEWKNTKG
-66 AEGFWQYFPS
+66 ASGFWQYFPL
-76 DSLQAKQQANIKFL
+76 DSVQAKQQAIIKFL
-90 FDDDNLYVGIKVKA
+90 FDDDNLYVGIKVNA
-104 PDNNFITP
+104 PANDFIIP
-112 SLRRDFRAGGS
+112 SLRRDFSAGGS

-156 GGGSELRGF
+156 GGGAELRGF
-165 TMAWDTKWK
+165 TMAWDTKWQ
-174 CKTAIKKNH
+174 CKTAIKKDH
-183 YIVEMVI
+183 YIVEMII

-258 NVISAKDYENTNSKT
+258 NAITAKDYKSNTTKT
-273 AIKFGGDAKF
+273 DLKFGGDAKF
-283 TIGNSLNLDLTI
+283 TVGNSMNLDLTL

-300 QVEVDQQITNLT
+300 QVEVDQQVTNLT

-321 RLFFIENSDLFAD
+321 RQFFIENSDLFAD

-356 NNTIENDI
+356 DNIIENDI

-377 LRIGLLTMQ
+377 LRVGLLTMQ

-396 TVNSA
+396 TVNNT
-401 VVTLQQKLFSRSN
+401 VITLQQKLFSRSN
-414 VSFMFINKEA
+414 ISVMFINKQT
-424 TKDYDFLAEED
+424 TKEYDFLIDED

-455 GKYFFHKSFSPGIKS
+455 GKYFFHKSFSPGIKD

-475 GFSTEYF
+475 GFSTQYV
-482 NRDFNIRVNGVY
+482 NRDFNLRLSGVY
-494 VGDNYESDLGFLRRT
+494 VGGNYESDLGFLRRT
-509 DIFKISPQIT
+509 DIFKITPNIT
-519 RTFWPVQ
+519 RTFWPKD
-526 SKIQKHSFSI
+526 SKIQKHSFSV

-546 NFKNSDYAIISK
+546 NFKNSDYAVISR
-558 WQANFLNTAEFTV
+558 WQASFIDTGELTV
-571 EMNNRFTYLFDAFD
+571 EINNRFTYLFGDFD
-585 PTASSEANLL
+585 PTGTEGAIAL
-595 PAGNGYKYT
+595 PGDNGYKYT
-604 SFSMSYRSDQRETLS
+604 DFNVSYRSDQRKTFS
-619 YRIEPSIGSFFNGTK
+619 YRIQPSAGTFFNGKK
-634 YSVVTNLAWRIQ
+634 YSIASNLAWRIQ
-646 PKFSGAIQINYDK
+646 PNFSGSIQINYDK
-659 INLPDPFPD
+659 IDLPDLFPD
-668 ASIWLIGP
+668 ASILLIGP
-676 RIDLTFNKSLFWST
+676 KIDLTFNKSLFWST
-690 FVQYSSQQE
+690 FIQYSSQQE
-699 NFGINTRL
+699 NFGVNTRL

-724 YYASNFAP
+724 YYSNNFAP
-732 RFKSLN
+732 RFRSLN
-738 LKFTYWLNI
+738 LKLTYWLNI

>member
-1 MRFFLLYLIIVKS
+1 M
-14 FLVKNILFFIT
+14 KNILLFV
-25 IFFTVHTFSQ
+25 TVLFAICAFSQ
-35 TTDKSVFVNFID
+35 TTNKAVSVKFID
-47 NPIVLDAE
+47 NPITLDAE
-55 LSENEWKKAKG
+55 LSEDEWKNTKG
-66 AEGFWQYFPS
+66 ASGFWQYFPL
-76 DSLQAKQQANIKFL
+76 DSIQAKQQATIKFL
-90 FDDDNLYVGIKVKA
+90 FDDDNLYVGIKVNA
-104 PDNNFITP
+104 LANDFIIP
-112 SLRRDFRAGGS
+112 SLRRDFSAGGS

-148 VKREMLLS
+148 IKREMLLS
-156 GGGSELRGF
+156 GGGSELRDF

-174 CKTAIKKNH
+174 CKTAIKEDH
-183 YIVEMVI
+183 YIAEMII

-202 KWRFNSYH
+202 KWRFNSYQ

-243 PLGKSKSPISIIPYV
+243 PLGKSKTPVSIIPYV
-258 NVISAKDYENTNSKT
+258 NTITAKDFENDVSQTDL
-273 AIKFGGDAKF
+273 KFGGDAKF

-300 QVEVDQQITNLT
+300 QVEVDQQVTNLT

-321 RLFFIENSDLFAD
+321 RQFFIENSDLFAD

-356 NNTIENDI
+356 GNTIENNI
-364 IAGVRLSGKVNNN
+364 IGGVRLSGKVNNN
-377 LRIGLLTMQ
+377 LRVGLLTMQ

-396 TVNSA
+396 TVNNA
-401 VVTLQQKLFSRSN
+401 VITLQQKMFKRSN
-414 VSFMFINKEA
+414 ISVMFINKQA
-424 TKDYDFLAEED
+424 TKEYDFLADED
-435 KYNRIIGID
+435 KYNRIIGLD

-450 DNSWV
+450 DNTWV
-455 GKYFFHKSFSPGIKS
+455 GKYFLHKSFSQGVKD

-475 GFSTEYF
+475 GFSTQYF
-482 NRDFNIRVNGVY
+482 DRDFNVRLSGIY

-509 DIFKISPQIT
+509 DIFKITPKIE
-519 RTFWPVQ
+519 RTFWPIE
-526 SKIQKHSFSI
+526 STIQKHSFSI

-546 NFKNSDYAIISK
+546 NFKNSDYTVISRWRAK
-558 WQANFLNTAEFTV
+558 FKNTGEFTAE
-571 EMNNRFTYLFDAFD
+571 MYNRFTYLFSAFD
-585 PTASSEANLL
+585 PTGTDGAIALPIDSS
-595 PAGNGYKYT
+595 YKYT
-604 SFSMSYRSDQRETLS
+604 TVSLGYRSDKRKTLS
-619 YRIEPSIGSFFNGTK
+619 YQIEPSIGTFFNGKK
-634 YSVVTNLAWRIQ
+634 YSFEANLAWRIQ
-646 PKFSGAIQINYDK
+646 PKFSGSLQVNYDK
-659 INLPDPFPD
+659 INLPDPYPD

-676 RIDLTFNKSLFWST
+676 KVDLTFNKSIFWSA
-690 FVQYSSQQE
+690 FIQYSSQQK
-699 NFGINTRL
+699 NIGINTRL

-724 YYASNFAP
+724 YFSNGFAP

-738 LKFTYWLNI
+738 LKLTYWLNI

>member
-1 MRFFLLYLIIVKS
+1 MKD
-14 FLVKNILFFIT
+14 ILFFT
-25 IFFTVHTFSQ
+25 ALFLALQGFSQ
-35 TTDKSVFVNFID
+35 TTNKSVFVNYIEK
-47 NPIVLDAE
+47 PIILDAN
-55 LSENEWKKAKG
+55 LNEKAWQNSKG
-66 AEGFWQYFPS
+66 ASGFWQYFPL
-76 DSLQAKQQANIKFL
+76 DSIQAKQQATIKFL
-90 FDDDNLYVGIKVKA
+90 FDDDNLYVGIKVNA
-104 PDNNFITP
+104 LANDFIIP
-112 SLRRDFRAGGS
+112 SLRRDFSAGGS

-148 VKREMLLS
+148 IKREMLLS

-174 CKTAIKKNH
+174 CKTAIKEDH
-183 YIVEMVI
+183 YIAEMII

-202 KWRFNSYH
+202 KWRFNSYQ

-243 PLGKSKSPISIIPYV
+243 PLGKSKTPVSIIPYV
-258 NVISAKDYENTNSKT
+258 NTITSKDFENDVSQTDL
-273 AIKFGGDAKF
+273 KFGGDAKF

-300 QVEVDQQITNLT
+300 QVEVDQQVTNLT

-321 RLFFIENSDLFAD
+321 RQFFIENSDLFAD

-341 NPFFSRRIGIAKDAN
+341 NPFFSRRIGIAQDAN
-356 NNTIENDI
+356 GNTIENNI
-364 IAGVRLSGKVNNN
+364 IGGVRLSGKVNNN
-377 LRIGLLTMQ
+377 LRVGLLTMQ

-396 TVNSA
+396 TVNNS
-401 VVTLQQKLFSRSN
+401 VITLQQKVFKRSN
-414 VSFMFINKEA
+414 ISVMFINKQA
-424 TKDYDFLAEED
+424 TKEYNFLADED
-435 KYNRIIGID
+435 KYNRIIGLD

-450 DNSWV
+450 DNTWV
-455 GKYFFHKSFSPGIKS
+455 GKYFLHKSFSQDVKD

-475 GFSTEYF
+475 GFSTQYF
-482 NRDFNIRVNGVY
+482 NRDFNVRLSGVY

-509 DIFKISPQIT
+509 DIFKITPKIE
-519 RTFWPVQ
+519 RTFWPIE
-526 SKIQKHSFSI
+526 STIQKHSFSI

-546 NFKNSDYAIISK
+546 NFKNSDYAVISR
-558 WQANFLNTAEFTV
+558 WQANFKNTGEFTAE
-571 EMNNRFTYLFDAFD
+571 MYNRFTYLFNTFD
-585 PTASSEANLL
+585 PTGTDGAIALPIDSS
-595 PAGNGYKYT
+595 YKYT
-604 SFSMSYRSDQRETLS
+604 TVSLGYRSDKRKTLS
-619 YRIEPSIGSFFNGTK
+619 YQIEPSIGTFFNGKK
-634 YSVVTNLAWRIQ
+634 YSFEANLAWRIQ
-646 PKFSGAIQINYDK
+646 PKFSGSLQVNYDK
-659 INLPDPFPD
+659 IDLPDPYPD

-676 RIDLTFNKSLFWST
+676 KVDLTFNKSIFWSA
-690 FVQYSSQQE
+690 FIQYSSQQK
-699 NFGINTRL
+699 NIGINTRL

-724 YYASNFAP
+724 YFSNGFAP

-738 LKFTYWLNI
+738 LKLTYWLNI